1 MAKVLRSTTLP
12 QKKQGFLKCF
22 LESSKC
28 RVSSIWALLDT
39 LHRICVNCD
48 RPAVCLDL
56 KNLKKK
62 QKSKEKLKT
71 QCNCDGGWLFFFFKP
86 IHSNIYQG
94 NRSIFVL
101 CVLFYILSW
110 EHFFRVLHPKIY
122 GFIFLYH
129 SNGRFCTKTE
139 HLKNNNNDR

>member
-71 QCNCDGGWLFFFFKP
+71 QCNCDGGWLFFFLNQYTLTFTKV
-86 IHSNIYQG
+86 IGVFLYYVCSF
-94 NRSIFVL
+94 IF
-101 CVLFYILSW
+101 CHESTFSEYYIQKYMVLF
-110 EHFFRVLHPKIY
+110 FFITLMADFVPKQNI
-122 GFIFLYH
+122 
-129 SNGRFCTKTE
+129 
-139 HLKNNNNDR
+139 